1 MICDMIHGVIQ
12 FDVMHD
18 MAWHDMTWHAV
29 PLTVPLY
36 ETPWSATIFASA
48 LNFSGLLRKVI

>member
-1 MICDMIHGVIQ
+1 MIHGVIQ
-12 FDVMHD
+12 FDVMHN

-36 ETPWSATIFASA
+36 ETLWSATIFASA